1 MPSQLAII
9 RKGQN
14 ITQSELGE
22 AVGLSKQAI
31 CNIEKGRS
39 NGAVATWDAI
49 CHALGVPLSEQH
61 KLREVSLPE
70 NTSAEKTAN

>member
-1 MPSQLAII
+1 MRTNLVFARIEKQINQ
-9 RKGQN
+9 R
-14 ITQSELGE
+14 ELGE
-22 AVGLSKQAI
+22 KIGLTKQAI
-31 CNIEKGRS
+31 SLLEHGRMDTKPT
-39 NGAVATWDAI
+39 TWDAI